1 MLSGLQKIAA
11 TLKNAQTPTTYNAS
25 LPMLIKVLAKL
36 KGDMYLLQI
45 GAQKIETRSQKQLNV
60 GERYWGEMG
69 RSSLGHIALKNL
81 IAQPKIIEMFHNA
94 PLKFSLQNLQEMGEQ
109 QDMFEGFKEFLTH
122 KLADSSSREEFIFL
136 GNLLLG
142 LKQGVLNLVISEKD
156 EVLQMKKSGTNK
168 VRFSAIM
175 PILGIVEGEIGV
187 YKDGNTL
194 ELKVLYESTKSL
206 LERNLT
212 SLRGF
217 KVGKIV
223 IDTHLIPLYEY
234 KEALLDVRG

>member
-94 PLKFSLQNLQEMGEQ
+94 LLKFSLQNL
-109 QDMFEGFKEFLTH
+109 
-122 KLADSSSREEFIFL
+122 
-136 GNLLLG
+136 
-142 LKQGVLNLVISEKD
+142 
-156 EVLQMKKSGTNK
+156 
-168 VRFSAIM
+168 
-175 PILGIVEGEIGV
+175 
-187 YKDGNTL
+187 
-194 ELKVLYESTKSL
+194 
-206 LERNLT
+206 
-212 SLRGF
+212 
-217 KVGKIV
+217 
-223 IDTHLIPLYEY
+223 
-234 KEALLDVRG
+234 

>member
-1 MLSGLQKIAA
+1 M
-11 TLKNAQTPTTYNAS
+11 
-25 LPMLIKVLAKL
+25 
-36 KGDMYLLQI
+36 
-45 GAQKIETRSQKQLNV
+45 
-60 GERYWGEMG
+60 
-69 RSSLGHIALKNL
+69 
-81 IAQPKIIEMFHNA
+81 
-94 PLKFSLQNLQEMGEQ
+94 
-109 QDMFEGFKEFLTH
+109 
-122 KLADSSSREEFIFL
+122 
-136 GNLLLG
+136 LG
-142 LKQGVLNLVISEKD
+142 LKQGVLSLVISEKD

-223 IDTHLIPLYEY
+223 IDTHLM
-234 KEALLDVRG
+234 